1 MPERSTIGQWSRAAD
16 GNFAL
21 PRPAQA
27 LPFTGERMTSDI
39 EGQIAFE
46 HLHRYCL
53 ARDLC
58 AGKDVLDVASGEGY
72 GTALLAGIA
81 RRAVGVEIDAD
92 AVAHARA
99 SYAAPNLAFVQG
111 DATRLPLADAAFDV
125 AVSFETLEHLRDQF
139 AFLSEVRRVLRPGGV
154 LVVSTPDREVY
165 SAPGQPVNRFHVLEL
180 TRPEFAAL
188 LNGFFAHHR
197 MLRQRPLLGSVI
209 APADPPGGG
218 WRSYDRR
225 APDMLEA
232 MPGLSRAF
240 YLIAVASD
248 SPVADP
254 GSSIYSDTPAIDE
267 AVGTAVALARVRDD
281 AGKALAAKE
290 LALAEKESALAEE
303 ERSLAGL
310 RTEQARLLHQT
321 ETGMQAEL
329 AERDLEI
336 ERLSEH
342 LRHAFDRSA
351 ASAAE
356 LDAILSSSWW
366 RIGRPLR
373 RAGRRFPRA
382 AGLLRRGVRAVYWT
396 LTGQIFARLRLR
408 RQHRERIAA
417 AAAGMRAKLG
427 FPDASAA
434 VPSAEQILLPAAGD
448 PAVSV
453 IIPTFGQVDYTLRCL
468 ASLSRTPPRLPME
481 IIVVDDASGDPRV
494 EELRAVTNLRL
505 VVRRQNLGFLRSCN
519 DAARLARG
527 GLLMFL
533 NNDTVVMPGAIDTLA
548 ELAARPDVGL
558 AGARLMYPDGTQ
570 QEAGGIVWSDGSA
583 WNYGHRDDPDKPE
596 YNYVRDADYVSG
608 AAIMLRRGVWE
619 QVGGFDDHFAP
630 AYCEDSD
637 LAFRLR
643 AAGLRV
649 LYHPEA
655 VVIHYEGVSNGTDT
669 SSGVKAYQISNTA
682 KLEARWR
689 ETLRRE
695 QLPPGTRVMRARDRS
710 LGRTV
715 TLVIDHYVPQPDRD
729 AGSRTILAFMD
740 ALIASGRVVKFFP
753 ANGLRTPGYTEVL
766 QRRGIEVQYFPA
778 SGLFAEW
785 IAANGAEIDEVLL
798 SRPSVADQVLDSLAV
813 HCRAPVVF
821 YGHDLH
827 HVRMRLEPGADKDAI
842 KSAAAAAMEADERR
856 IWRAVDVVLYPSEEE
871 AAEVRRLEPRVVARY
886 VPPYALPPAP
896 PVASIPPAAAGGIIF
911 VAGFAHPPNVDAA
924 RWFAGEVLPRIRAV
938 FPGVPLTLVGSH
950 PARSV
955 RALAGD
961 GIAVTG
967 FVTDEQLARHY
978 AAARVAICPL
988 RFGAGVKL
996 KVVEAMHHGVPLVTT
1011 PIGAQG
1017 LKGVDAVC
1025 DVAEDPASFA
1035 AAVVRL
1041 LGDDALWAARA
1052 EAQAAYV
1059 ASRFSPDAVRA
1070 ALVAAFDGVRR
1081 RRSRRETPQVPPI
1094 AAE

>member
-1 MPERSTIGQWSRAAD
+1 MPERSSIGQWSRAAD

-21 PRPAQA
+21 PRPALA

-39 EGQIAFE
+39 GGQIAFE
-46 HLHRYCL
+46 HFHRYCF

-81 RRAVGVEIDAD
+81 RRAVGVEIDAA
-92 AVAHARA
+92 AVAHARSA
-99 SYAAPNLAFVQG
+99 YAAPNLDFLRGDAAALPLG
-111 DATRLPLADAAFDV
+111 DATFDV
-125 AVSFETLEHLRDQF
+125 VVSFETLEHLRDQF
-139 AFLSEVRRVLRPGGV
+139 AFLTEVRRVLRPGGV

-180 TRPEFAAL
+180 TRAEFSTL

-197 MLRQRPLLGSVI
+197 ILLQRPLLGSVM
-209 APADPPGGG
+209 APAVPAGGG
-218 WRSYDRR
+218 MRSYDRR

-248 SPVADP
+248 APVSDP
-254 GSSIYSDTPAIDE
+254 GSSVYSDTLSIDE
-267 AVGTAVALARVRDD
+267 TIGAMATLSQVKEGAS
-281 AGKALAAKE
+281 KALEEKQQ
-290 LALAEKESALAEE
+290 ALAEAERALSELRAEKS
-303 ERSLAGL
+303 RAL
-310 RTEQARLLHQT
+310 REAEAAAQAD
-321 ETGMQAEL
+321 L
-329 AERDLEI
+329 AERDREI
-336 ERLSEH
+336 ERLSER
-342 LRHAFDRSA
+342 LRHAAERDA

-356 LDAILSSSWW
+356 LNTILASWW
-366 RIGRPLR
+366 WRTGVPLR
-373 RAGRRFPRA
+373 GVTRKFPRA
-382 AGLLRRGVRAVYWT
+382 ARLTQRLVRAVYWT
-396 LTGQIFARLRLR
+396 LTGQIFAKFRLR
-408 RQHRERIAA
+408 REHRQRIAA
-417 AAAGMRAKLG
+417 AAAGVRRMPG
-427 FPDASAA
+427 FPDPSDRI
-434 VPSAEQILLPAAGD
+434 PSAEQIRLPPPD
-448 PAVSV
+448 SPVVSI
-453 IIPTFGQVDYTLRCL
+453 IIPTYGQVDYTLKCL
-468 ASLSRTPPRLPME
+468 GSISQSPPRLPIE

-494 EELRAVTNLRL
+494 GELAAISNMRL
-505 VVRRQNLGFLRSCN
+505 VVRQDNLGFLRSCN

-527 GLLMFL
+527 SLLMLL

-548 ELAARPDVGL
+548 DLLLARPDVGL

-583 WNYGHRDDPDKPE
+583 WNYGNRDDPEKPE
-596 YNYVRDADYVSG
+596 YNYVRDVDYVSG
-608 AAIMLRRGVWE
+608 AAIMLRREVWE

-655 VVIHYEGVSNGTDT
+655 LVIHYEGVSNGTDT
-669 SSGVKAYQISNTA
+669 SSGVKAHQVTNTA

-689 ETLRRE
+689 QTLRRE
-695 QLPPGTRVMRARDRS
+695 QLPNGTRIMRARDRS
-710 LGRTV
+710 LGRIV

-753 ANGLRTPGYTEVL
+753 ANGLRTPGYTEIL
-766 QRRGIEVQYFPA
+766 QRRGIEVQYFPS
-778 SGLFAEW
+778 SGLFVDW
-785 IAANGAEIDEVLL
+785 IAANGAEIDEVLV
-798 SRPSVADQVLDSLAV
+798 SRPSVAEEVLASLAM

-827 HVRMRLEPGADKDAI
+827 HMRMRMEPGAGGDAT
-842 KSAAAAAMEADERR
+842 KSAAAAAMEANERR
-856 IWRAVDVVLYPSEEE
+856 IWRAVDAVLYPCEEE
-871 AAEVRRLEPRVVARY
+871 AAEVRRLEPRVVARS
-886 VPPYALPPAP
+886 VPPYALPAP
-896 PVASIPPAAAGGIIF
+896 PPVRTTPPAATGGVVF

-924 RWFAGEVLPRIRAV
+924 RWFVGEVFPRIRAV
-938 FPGVPLTLVGSH
+938 HPGVPLTLIGSH
-950 PARSV
+950 PAKSV
-955 RALAGD
+955 RSLAGE
-961 GIAVTG
+961 GVTVTG
-967 FVTDEQLARHY
+967 FVTDEQLEQYY
-978 AAARVAICPL
+978 ATARVAVCPL

-1017 LKGVDAVC
+1017 LNGVDAVC
-1025 DVAEDPASFA
+1025 DVAADAASFA

-1041 LGDDALWAARA
+1041 LGDDALWLARA
-1052 EAQAAYV
+1052 EAQSAYV
-1059 ASRFSPDAVRA
+1059 ATRFSPEAMRD
-1070 ALVAAFDGVRR
+1070 ALVAAFDGIRR
-1081 RRSRRETPQVPPI
+1081 RRKRETRELLP
-1094 AAE
+1094 AAAA